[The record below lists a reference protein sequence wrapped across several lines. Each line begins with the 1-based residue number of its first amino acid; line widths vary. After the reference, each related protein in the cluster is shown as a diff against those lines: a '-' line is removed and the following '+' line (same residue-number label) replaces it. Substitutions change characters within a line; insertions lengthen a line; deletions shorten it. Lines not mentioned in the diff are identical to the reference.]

1 MSGVAERVA
10 RLTPGRALVV
20 GATGTD
26 ATVLAER
33 GWTVTVVDP
42 AQDSL
47 DRARDHAGATS
58 RFTWV
63 CADPATWLTAQRF
76 DLVTSTSVTPRPDRW
91 LYALAAL
98 VAPRGSLVVGADAGE
113 GELAALLGPG
123 DWTVETA
130 PPDGPGAHGPA
141 VLHARRRGAVLH

>member
-1 MSGVAERVA
+1 MSDLTERFA
-10 RLTPGRALVV
+10 GLTPGHALVV
-20 GATGTD
+20 GDSGTD
-26 ATVLAER
+26 ATTLAEH

-47 DRARDHAGATS
+47 DRARDHAGAA
-58 RFTWV
+58 RRITWV

-76 DLVTSTSVTPRPDRW
+76 DLVTSTSIAPRPDRW
-91 LYALAAL
+91 LCTLAAL
-98 VAPRGSLVVGADAGE
+98 VAPRGSLVVGADADE
-113 GELAALLGPG
+113 GELAELLGPG

-130 PPDGPGAHGPA
+130 PPDEPGAHGRA